1 MKNILITG
9 LPGSGKTTAIR
20 KLSEI
25 FKEFNATGFYTSE
38 IMEGDIRT
46 GFSVASLFGDS
57 KVFAHTNLNSKY
69 AVGKYHVDI
78 KGFDALLD
86 TVFAPEKKTGIY
98 FVDEIGKM
106 ECLSKKF
113 SKLIIELLNSNKPLV
128 ASIADKG
135 PGLISEI
142 KKRDDIKLVEVRHDN
157 ADLLI
162 KMLTMEIRDLL
173 LD

>member
-1 MKNILITG
+1 
-9 LPGSGKTTAIR
+9 
-20 KLSEI
+20 
-25 FKEFNATGFYTSE
+25 
-38 IMEGDIRT
+38 
-46 GFSVASLFGDS
+46 
-57 KVFAHTNLNSKY
+57 
-69 AVGKYHVDI
+69 
-78 KGFDALLD
+78 
-86 TVFAPEKKTGIY
+86 VFAPEKKTGIY

-128 ASIADKG
+128 ATIADKG
-135 PGLISEI
+135 TGLISDI

-173 LD
+173 LA